1 MNWYL
6 LSFTLIDDII
16 SEESRRQQD
25 KVLDEIDELLKD
37 VPEAEQADRRQEV
50 MNDLALSSQ
59 QKGLRQNI
67 W

>member
-6 LSFTLIDDII
+6 LSFPLIDDII